1 MNSQDPVVFIVSADF
16 NLRQLL
22 LRSMSA
28 ARLRAACARC
38 AADYFR
44 LPKTDAPA
52 CLLIDMDL
60 PDVDALSFL
69 RKTATTDAP
78 AVMISRRNE
87 VRTSVQAIKAGAVDF
102 LTTPLESAAL
112 LHAVDAALVRDKET
126 RPQRS
131 LRQCVKTRFQA
142 LSQREREAAAL
153 IVRGLKNK
161 DIGEK
166 LGISLVTVQIHRG
179 NVMRKM
185 EARSLPE
192 LVRMADLLGL
202 DGACEAGTFSNAAI
216 EWIHASVPPSP
227 LRMQRGRNMRDQ
239 ITRWHP
245 RESM

>member
-16 NLRQLL
+16 DLRQLL
-22 LRSMSA
+22 LTSMSA
-28 ARLRAACARC
+28 ARIRAASVRS

-44 LPKTDAPA
+44 LPKTDAPT

-78 AVMISRRNE
+78 AVMISRRSE

-102 LTTPLESAAL
+102 LTTPLESDAL
-112 LHAVDAALVRDKET
+112 LHAVDAALVRDTET
-126 RPQRS
+126 RPQRF
-131 LRQCVKTRFQA
+131 LRERVKTRFQA

-153 IVRGLKNK
+153 IVRGLRNK
-161 DIGEK
+161 DVGEK

-227 LRMQRGRNMRDQ
+227 PHIQRGRSIRDQ
-239 ITRWHP
+239 ITQWHP
-245 RESM
+245 RRSM

>member
-16 NLRQLL
+16 DLRQLL

-28 ARLRAACARC
+28 ARIRATSARS

-44 LPKTDAPA
+44 LPKTDAPT

-69 RKTATTDAP
+69 RKTATTEAP
-78 AVMISRRNE
+78 AVMISRRSE

-112 LHAVDAALVRDKET
+112 LHAVDAALVRDTET
-126 RPQRS
+126 RPQRC
-131 LRQCVKTRFQA
+131 LRERVKMRFQA

-153 IVRGLKNK
+153 IVRGLRNK
-161 DIGEK
+161 DVGEK

-202 DGACEAGTFSNAAI
+202 DGACEAGTFSNAAL
-216 EWIHASVPPSP
+216 EWIHAS
-227 LRMQRGRNMRDQ
+227 MRDQ
-239 ITRWHP
+239 ITQWHP
-245 RESM
+245 RGSM

>member
-1 MNSQDPVVFIVSADF
+1 MNSRDPVVFIVSADF
-16 NLRQLL
+16 DLRQLL

-28 ARLRAACARC
+28 ARIRVASARC

-52 CLLIDMDL
+52 CLLIDMGL
-60 PDVDALSFL
+60 PDVDALGFL
-69 RKTATTDAP
+69 RKTAATDAP
-78 AVMISRRNE
+78 AVMISRRSE
-87 VRTSVQAIKAGAVDF
+87 VRTSVEAIKAGAVDF
-102 LTTPLESAAL
+102 LTTPIEPAAL
-112 LHAVDAALVRDKET
+112 LQAVNAAWVRDTET
-126 RPQRS
+126 RPQRF
-131 LRQCVKTRFQA
+131 LRERVKTRFQA

-153 IVRGLKNK
+153 IVRGLRNR
-161 DIGEK
+161 DVGEK

-216 EWIHASVPPSP
+216 EWIHAS
-227 LRMQRGRNMRDQ
+227 GRYASS
-239 ITRWHP
+239 T
-245 RESM
+245 